1 MINYKILKK
10 YKALSFKKLSRKKSK
25 NFIFFILV
33 GCGGNA
39 EKSNL
44 IIENSVTFVS
54 PQASYGLENA
64 GQLTDPYWLKAIQAE
79 QTTPNGIISV
89 LNSSGGNFRYTF
101 PLTPP
106 QYLQNANDL
115 QNWAPV
121 TEEVKAA
128 SRELFNNLSNILDIK
143 FVESTS
149 PYANSVIAIMANK
162 QYETTGYAYGPL
174 DVLVP
179 TDNYLFSDVFF
190 DLDYMNPTTN
200 GTITNFDY
208 ELLIHEI
215 GHTIGLRHPFLQNT
229 GDGTL
234 LNPLEENNRWTV
246 MTYNFNKNYFDGQF
260 RILDLASLV
269 NLYGVSPYYFPE
281 DNIYEFL
288 SWQGR
293 ILIDGSGIDTVTAEN
308 YLSHAYLDLR
318 TNTHS
323 YVGKKEELI
332 TKAYQ
337 LSVGDSIIENA
348 IGGNGNDWIIGNDV
362 DNTLEGRSG
371 NDVLYG
377 GEGNDKIIGGKGDDT
392 IDLSELNF
400 VQDQVIF
407 EDEISSNGKDE
418 IINFKQGISGDV
430 LMINS
435 FSGSALLSQF
445 LKPNQESSV
454 NISGKIS
461 LWSFQQLPNLDDLKT
476 SLVDNNDF
484 SYLNLD
490 SGSSAIAILS
500 ENELKGK
507 DQHIFYL
514 QKINTNVSVY
524 EIAVLKGEGLGLN
537 EWTDNNFI

>member
-25 NFIFFILV
+25 NFIFFILA

-54 PQASYGLENA
+54 PQISYGLENA
-64 GQLTDPYWLKAIQAE
+64 GQLIDPYWLKAIQTE
-79 QTTPNGIISV
+79 QSTHNGIINV
-89 LNSSGGNFRYTF
+89 LNSSGGNFKYTF

-106 QYLQNANDL
+106 QYLQNATDL
-115 QNWAPV
+115 QNWTPV
-121 TEEVKAA
+121 TEEVKTA
-128 SRELFNNLSNILDIK
+128 SRDIFNNLSNILNIQ
-143 FVESTS
+143 FVEASS
-149 PYANSVIAIMANK
+149 PYGNSVIAIMANK
-162 QYETTGYAYGPL
+162 QQNTTGYAYGPL
-174 DVLVP
+174 DVIFP

-190 DLDYMNPTTN
+190 DLDYMNPTSN
-200 GTITNFDY
+200 GTRTNFDY
-208 ELLIHEI
+208 ELLVHEL

-246 MTYNFNKNYFDGQF
+246 MTYNFDENNFDGQF

-269 NLYGVSPYYFPE
+269 NLYGVSPQYFPE
-281 DNIYEFL
+281 DNVYEFQ

-293 ILIDGSGIDTVTAEN
+293 ILIDGSGVDTITAEN
-308 YLSHAYLDLR
+308 YLSHVYLDLR
-318 TNTHS
+318 NNTHS
-323 YVGKKEELI
+323 YVGKKDELI

-348 IGGNGNDWIIGNDV
+348 IGGKGNDWIIGNDV
-362 DNTLEGRSG
+362 NNVLEGRFG

-377 GEGNDKIIGGKGDDT
+377 GEGLDKITGGKGNDT
-392 IDLSELNF
+392 IDLTELNF
-400 VQDQVIF
+400 VKDQVIF

-430 LMINS
+430 LKINT
-435 FSGSALLSQF
+435 FSADDF
-445 LKPNQESSV
+445 LIQYLMPNQENSV
-454 NISGKIS
+454 DISGKIS
-461 LWSFQQLPNLDDLKT
+461 LWNFQKLPNLDNLKN
-476 SLVDNNDF
+476 SLTDNNDF

-500 ENELKGK
+500 ESEMKGK

-514 QKINTNVSVY
+514 QKMDTSISLY
-524 EIAVLKGEGLGLN
+524 ELAIIKGEELGLN
-537 EWTDNNFI
+537 EWTDYNFI